1 MDVSSPLSPL
11 SAATGVTNL
20 RSNRTSSV
28 GKRGGGSSSSFRPG
42 ATTTTTLP
50 ADSRENREN
59 QALNRHI
66 PAVPSIDITKA
77 APRPQRAA
85 TLSDQQASVA
95 KEADRSILEWGLGT
109 IREAYRDLDE
119 TIEIGEALKDLNNFL
134 AQEVDAAQGGRDGL
148 YPEDVA
154 ASVDRRRADR
164 RSGYV
169 AAPPNLPP
177 LKQKRPR
184 SRNRRKDKQGGG
196 GGGRSGGSGSG
207 LGSGSSF
214 EEPIPIDSMSSEEF
228 VAEKHRRWRE
238 RKRELMELGLI
249 ESSSSADR
257 SQSGKAAASD
267 GDGDGDGE
275 GGVTTAEAAAA
286 ASGLASSVGK
296 LLHKM
301 MWKNGMIVQRP
312 RRFSEQDNDQSDNG
326 NDTRTENS
334 SIDDESWTDL
344 SSRSGQSS
352 ADGVL
357 GRSGKRGVHGQDPE
371 HGRHPSVIGRTTGI
385 RDRDNF
391 NAIEEEGD
399 EDVEVGDRQLV
410 QIFVKV
416 RRLRYVYSALLTCM

>member
-154 ASVDRRRADR
+154 ASVDRRSF
-164 RSGYV
+164 SG
-169 AAPPNLPP
+169 
-177 LKQKRPR
+177 
-184 SRNRRKDKQGGG
+184 
-196 GGGRSGGSGSG
+196 
-207 LGSGSSF
+207 
-214 EEPIPIDSMSSEEF
+214 
-228 VAEKHRRWRE
+228 
-238 RKRELMELGLI
+238 
-249 ESSSSADR
+249 
-257 SQSGKAAASD
+257 
-267 GDGDGDGE
+267 
-275 GGVTTAEAAAA
+275 
-286 ASGLASSVGK
+286 
-296 LLHKM
+296 
-301 MWKNGMIVQRP
+301 
-312 RRFSEQDNDQSDNG
+312 
-326 NDTRTENS
+326 
-334 SIDDESWTDL
+334 
-344 SSRSGQSS
+344 
-352 ADGVL
+352 
-357 GRSGKRGVHGQDPE
+357 
-371 HGRHPSVIGRTTGI
+371 TTG
-385 RDRDNF
+385 
-391 NAIEEEGD
+391 
-399 EDVEVGDRQLV
+399 
-410 QIFVKV
+410 
-416 RRLRYVYSALLTCM
+416 